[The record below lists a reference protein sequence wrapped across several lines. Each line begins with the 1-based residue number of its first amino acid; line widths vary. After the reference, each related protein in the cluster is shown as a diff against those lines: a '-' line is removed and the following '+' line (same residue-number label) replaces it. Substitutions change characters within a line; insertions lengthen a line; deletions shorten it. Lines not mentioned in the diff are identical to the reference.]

1 MATDYSRPPRGLKW
15 RSNTLFITSTVGI
28 GLFTDLFLYGL
39 VVPILP
45 FILTDRLNIP
55 HSEIQKYTSALLAS
69 YAGASVLFSIP
80 VGIIADKLPA
90 RQLPFL
96 VGLFALLAST
106 ILLYLGQTIGV
117 LILAR
122 ILQGISAAVV
132 WTIGLAM
139 VMDTVGSDRL
149 GVTIGSIF
157 SFISVGELAAPVLG
171 GVVYKKAGAGAVF
184 GMGFGLLAVDFAM
197 RLAIVEKKTARKYGY
212 DEDHEDDEEREDRE
226 ADERTALL
234 SNGQTKDENLE
245 DWKIRKDQP
254 SWIRKFPI
262 LYCECFFRSI

>member
-1 MATDYSRPPRGLKW
+1 MLIR
-15 RSNTLFITSTVGI
+15 
-28 GLFTDLFLYGL
+28 
-39 VVPILP
+39 
-45 FILTDRLNIP
+45 
-55 HSEIQKYTSALLAS
+55 
-69 YAGASVLFSIP
+69 ASVLFSIP
-80 VGIIADKLPA
+80 VGIIADKLQA

-106 ILLYLGQTIGV
+106 FLLYLGQTIGV

-139 VMDTVGSDRL
+139 VMDTVGSDKL

-197 RLAIVEKKTARKYGY
+197 RLAIIEKKTARKYGY
-212 DEDHEDDEEREDRE
+212 DEGVEGGGGEDRE

-262 LYCECFFRSI
+262 LYCKFRLLEDIHVPSPLGHSTLLQCTNMLQVSETNASLQQNL